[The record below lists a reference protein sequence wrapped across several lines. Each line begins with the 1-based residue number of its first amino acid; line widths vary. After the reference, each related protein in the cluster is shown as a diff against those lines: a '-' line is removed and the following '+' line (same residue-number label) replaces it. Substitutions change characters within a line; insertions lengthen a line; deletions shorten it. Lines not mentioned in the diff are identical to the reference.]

1 MRFVVVVVVVAV
13 KSICL
18 CSPWNWHLV
27 LREKHT
33 HTHTQDS
40 AETLFDECCVVL
52 GNVFT
57 IYSYAYGP
65 MAMTLVG

>member
-1 MRFVVVVVVVAV
+1 MRFVVVVAV

-27 LREKHT
+27 LREK